1 VTAPSYEQL
10 AALVAAQ
17 ERIITQLQDRLA
29 EQDRRLTAQDARIV
43 EQDARIAELERQL
56 AASSRN
62 SSKPPSSDGL
72 DKPAPKSLRGRS
84 GRRPGGQPGREGRT
98 LRQVAVPDE
107 VVVHEPGACAGCGVQ
122 LSAKDRPAGVV
133 RRQVFDIPTI
143 TVRVVEH
150 RLVSRRCPCGVVTTA
165 ASPAGVNA
173 PVSYGPHAAAIAV
186 YLCLGQHLPVERT
199 AFLLAELFGTPMAP
213 GTVAAWT
220 SRAAAG
226 LAPFTSAART
236 ALTATELVHLDE
248 TGLRVAGRLHW
259 LHVATNA
266 RFTVLFCHAKRGKEA
281 IDAAGV
287 LPEFTGIAV
296 HDAFTSYARYPAA
309 THALC
314 NAHLLR
320 ELIAVIDH
328 QRAHPPPAGSGVP
341 TGWCWAAQI
350 IDALL
355 ALKASTDTGVLPD
368 PEVLTAHR
376 RLIVSAALIGAS
388 ADAGPSDAVGRRH
401 RALARRIRRR
411 LDDYLRFA
419 VDSRVPFDNNAA
431 ERDIRMAKIK
441 QKVSGCLRTLA
452 GAQDFAAMRS
462 YLSTAAKHGRRPFD
476 VLTELTSG
484 NVWIPATT

>member
-1 VTAPSYEQL
+1 VSAPSYEQL

-17 ERIITQLQDRLA
+17 ERTIAGLQ
-29 EQDRRLTAQDARIV
+29 
-43 EQDARIAELERQL
+43 ARIAEQDAEIAELKRQL

-62 SSKPPSSDGL
+62 SSKPPSADGL

-84 GRRPGGQPGREGRT
+84 GRKPGGQPGREGRT

-107 VVVHEPGACAGCGVQ
+107 VVVHEPGACRGCGGP
-122 LSAKDRPAGVV
+122 LTAEGPPARMI

-150 RLVSRRCPCGVVTTA
+150 RLISRRCGGCGTLTA
-165 ASPAGVNA
+165 AAGPAAVAA
-173 PVSYGPHAAAIAV
+173 PVAYGPHAAAIAV
-186 YLCLGQHLPVERT
+186 YLCLGQHLPVART
-199 AFLLAELFGTPMAP
+199 AFLLAELFGTPMAA

-220 SRAAAG
+220 HRAAAG
-226 LAPFTSAART
+226 LEPFTAAALA
-236 ALTATELVHLDE
+236 ALTGAELLHADE

-259 LHVATNA
+259 LHVATSD
-266 RFTVLFCHAKRGKEA
+266 RFTALFCHRKRGKEA

-287 LPEFTGIAV
+287 LPDFTGIAV
-296 HDAFTSYARYPAA
+296 HDAFAPYARYRSV

-320 ELIAVIDH
+320 ELIAVVDH
-328 QRAHPPPAGSGVP
+328 HRAHPETGTDTPA
-341 TGWCWAAQI
+341 GWCWAEQI

-355 ALKASTDTGVLPD
+355 ALKAITDTGAP
-368 PEVLTAHR
+368 PEPAALDTQR
-376 RLIVSAALIGAS
+376 RLIISAALIGAS
-388 ADAGPSDAVGRRH
+388 TEGAPPGAVGRRH

-411 LDDYLRFA
+411 SEDYLRFA
-419 VDSRVPFDNNAA
+419 TDLRVPFDNNAA

-441 QKVSGCLRTLA
+441 QKVSGGMRTLA

-476 VLTELTSG
+476 VLAELTSG

>member
-1 VTAPSYEQL
+1 MTAPSYEQL

-17 ERIITQLQDRLA
+17 ERTIAQLQ
-29 EQDRRLTAQDARIV
+29 ARIV
-43 EQDARIAELERQL
+43 EQDAEIAELKRQL
-56 AASSRN
+56 GASSRN

-84 GRRPGGQPGREGRT
+84 ERKPGGQPGREGRT
-98 LRQVAVPDE
+98 LRQVERPDE
-107 VVVHEPGACAGCGVQ
+107 VVVHEPGACTGCGGT
-122 LSAKDRPAGVV
+122 LTGEDRPAGVL
-133 RRQVFDIPTI
+133 RRQVFDIPKS

-150 RLVSRRCPCGVVTTA
+150 RLLARRCVCGTVTQA
-165 ASPAGVNA
+165 PAPAGVSA
-173 PVSYGPHAAAIAV
+173 PAQYGPHAAAIAV
-186 YLCLGQHLPVERT
+186 YLVLGQHLPVART
-199 AFLLAELFGTPMAP
+199 AALLAELFGTPMSV

-226 LAPFTSAART
+226 LEPFTAAARR
-236 ALTATELVHLDE
+236 ALGGAELVHLDE

-259 LHVATNA
+259 LHVASSA
-266 RFTVLFCHAKRGKEA
+266 RFTGLFCHRRRGKEA

-287 LPEFTGIAV
+287 LPGFTGIAG
-296 HDAFTSYARYPAA
+296 HDAFTSYSRYPTA

-320 ELIAVIDH
+320 ELIAVVDH
-328 QRAHPPPAGSGVP
+328 HDAHPPSGADTPA
-341 TGWCWAAQI
+341 GWCWAAQV

-355 ALKASTDTGVLPD
+355 ALKAITGTGALPGPDVLA
-368 PEVLTAHR
+368 TSR

-388 ADAGPSDAVGRRH
+388 ARGGPPGAVGRRH

-411 LDDYLRFA
+411 LDEYLRFA
-419 VDSRVPFDNNAA
+419 SDLRVPFDNNLA

-462 YLSTAAKHGRRPFD
+462 YLSTVVQHGRRPFD
-476 VLTELTSG
+476 VLTELPAETSG
-484 NVWIPATT
+484 SQQ

>member
-17 ERIITQLQDRLA
+17 ERIIAQLQARIA
-29 EQDRRLTAQDARIV
+29 EQDSRLA
-43 EQDARIAELERQL
+43 EQDARIAELERRL

-84 GRRPGGQPGREGRT
+84 GRKPGGQPGHQGRT

-107 VVVHEPGACAGCGVQ
+107 VVVHEPDACAGCGAE
-122 LSAKDRPAGVV
+122 LAAEGAPARMI

-150 RLVSRRCPCGVVTTA
+150 QLMSRRCSCGVVTA
-165 ASPAGVNA
+165 AAGPAGVTA
-173 PVSYGPHAAAIAV
+173 PVCYGPHAAAIAV
-186 YLCLGQHLPVERT
+186 DLVLGQHLPVERT
-199 AFLLAELFGTPMAP
+199 ASLLAELFGTPMSV

-220 SRAAAG
+220 ARAAAG
-226 LAPFTSAART
+226 LAPFTAAAVAGLIR
-236 ALTATELVHLDE
+236 AELVHADE

-259 LHVATNA
+259 LHVASSD
-266 RFTVLFCHAKRGKEA
+266 RFTALFCHRKRGTEA

-287 LPEFTGIAV
+287 LPGFTGTLV
-296 HDAFTSYARYPAA
+296 HDAFAPYARYSQA

-320 ELIAVIDH
+320 ELIAVVDSH
-328 QRAHPPPAGSGVP
+328 AAHPSSGGGEVPA
-341 TGWCWAAQI
+341 GWCWAAQI

-355 ALKASTDTGVLPD
+355 ALKAITDTGALPD
-368 PEVLTAHR
+368 ADTLAAHR
-376 RLIVSAALIGAS
+376 QLIVSAALIGA
-388 ADAGPSDAVGRRH
+388 ATEAGPPGAVGRRH

-419 VDSRVPFDNNAA
+419 TDSRMPFDNNPA

-441 QKVSGCLRTLA
+441 QKVSGCLRTLT

-484 NVWIPATT
+484 NVWIPAAS

>member
-10 AALVAAQ
+10 AVLVAAQ
-17 ERIITQLQDRLA
+17 ERTIAQLQ
-29 EQDRRLTAQDARIV
+29 ARIA

-84 GRRPGGQPGREGRT
+84 GRKPGGQPGREGRT

-107 VVVHEPGACAGCGVQ
+107 VVVHEPGACTGCGGT
-122 LSAKDRPAGVV
+122 LPADGRPARVI
-133 RRQVFDIPTI
+133 RRQVFDIPQI

-150 RLVSRRCPCGVVTTA
+150 RLVSRRCVCGVLTCA
-165 ASPAGVNA
+165 AGPVGVSA
-173 PVSYGPHAAAIAV
+173 PVQYGPHAAAIAV
-186 YLCLGQHLPVERT
+186 YLVLGQHLPVERT
-199 AFLLAELFGTPMAP
+199 AGLLAEVFGTPMSV

-220 SRAAAG
+220 HRAAAG
-226 LAPFTSAART
+226 LAPFTAAART
-236 ALTATELVHLDE
+236 ALTDAQVLHLDE

-259 LHVATNA
+259 LHVASSA
-266 RFTVLFCHAKRGKEA
+266 RFTGLFCHRKRSKEA

-287 LPEFTGIAV
+287 LPHFTGIAV
-296 HDAFTSYARYPAA
+296 HDAFAPYARYPAV

-320 ELIAVIDH
+320 ELIAVVDH
-328 QRAHPPPAGSGVP
+328 AAAHPRTDTGMPA
-341 TGWCWAAQI
+341 GWCWAQQV

-355 ALKASTDTGVLPD
+355 ALKAITDTGALPD
-368 PEVLTAHR
+368 ADTLAGHR

-388 ADAGPSDAVGRRH
+388 AEGAPPGAVGRRH

-411 LDDYLRFA
+411 IDDYLRFA
-419 VDSRVPFDNNAA
+419 TDPRTPFDNNPA
-431 ERDIRMAKIK
+431 ERDLRMVKIK
-441 QKVSGCLRTLA
+441 QKVSGCMRTLA

-462 YLSTAAKHGRRPFD
+462 YLATAAKHGRQPLD

-484 NVWIPATT
+484 NVWIPATS

>member
-1 VTAPSYEQL
+1 VKDRSVSAPSYEQL
-10 AALVAAQ
+10 AALLAAQ
-17 ERIITQLQDRLA
+17 ERTIAQLQARLG
-29 EQDRRLTAQDARIV
+29 EQDRCIA
-43 EQDARIAELERQL
+43 EQDARIAELERRL

-84 GRRPGGQPGREGRT
+84 GRKPGGQPGREGRT
-98 LRQVAVPDE
+98 LRQVSTPDE
-107 VVVHEPGACAGCGVQ
+107 VVVHEPGACAGCGST
-122 LSAKDRPAGVV
+122 LTADGPPARVV
-133 RRQVFDIPTI
+133 RRQVFDIPQI

-150 RLVSRRCPCGVVTTA
+150 RLISRRCVCGAVTA
-165 ASPAGVNA
+165 AAGPPGVIA
-173 PVSYGPHAAAIAV
+173 PVSYGPHAAAIAI
-186 YLCLGQHLPVERT
+186 YLVLGQHLPVERT
-199 AFLLAELFGTPMAP
+199 AGLLAELFGTPMAT

-220 SRAAAG
+220 HRAAVG
-226 LAPFTSAART
+226 LAPFTTTARR
-236 ALTATELVHLDE
+236 ALTEAELVHADE
-248 TGLRVAGRLHW
+248 TGLRVAGRGHW
-259 LHVATNA
+259 LHVASSA
-266 RFTVLFCHAKRGKEA
+266 RFTALFCHRKRGTEA

-287 LPEFTGIAV
+287 LPHCTGIVV
-296 HDAFTSYARYPAA
+296 HDAFAPYAHYTGA

-328 QRAHPPPAGSGVP
+328 HTAHPSAGADAPP
-341 TGWCWAAQI
+341 GWCWAQQVV
-350 IDALL
+350 DALL
-355 ALKASTDTGVLPD
+355 ALKAITDTGVLPG

-388 ADAGPSDAVGRRH
+388 AEAGPPGPVGRRH

-419 VDSRVPFDNNAA
+419 TDPRVPFDNNAA
-431 ERDIRMAKIK
+431 ERDIRMVKIK

-484 NVWIPATT
+484 NVWIPAVS